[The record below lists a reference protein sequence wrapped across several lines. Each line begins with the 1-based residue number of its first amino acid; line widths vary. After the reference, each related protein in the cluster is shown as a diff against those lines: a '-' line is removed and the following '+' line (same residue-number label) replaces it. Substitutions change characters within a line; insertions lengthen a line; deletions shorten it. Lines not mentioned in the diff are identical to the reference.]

1 MLDCGVMEPKSR
13 KWLVQK
19 TLVVSAALL
28 LTCGLAALVPGV
40 PELPEVE
47 RGDGPWNGDLGAVV
61 RCGYC
66 CR

>member
-1 MLDCGVMEPKSR
+1 MEPKSR

-40 PELPEVE
+40 P
-47 RGDGPWNGDLGAVV
+47 GAQMT
-61 RCGYC
+61 GSKAN
-66 CR
+66 